1 MVLNTATQLY
11 TMSLKS
17 ISKTRWK
24 IETDRVTVYPYSVFY
39 LFTAIIAV
47 LFTGLLLIYM
57 NYQHAGIGESL
68 PFVLLLLLIVVLFW
82 GFAATYIEFDL
93 GKARMRKM
101 LMGFIPVNTIP
112 LSKLQGINSVSNM
125 AGSYNYRLFEKN
137 SRFGKGIIVSSGYT
151 KADDPNAIAFVEE
164 AVPIIHGYLDQYD
177 TPADNVKEKITSF
190 RFFTQQGDTY
200 TIKNKKIGAIIFGLF
215 FLAIGIVLLNVET
228 NGILAKVFIVV
239 FTVFLAV
246 IFFNAAYTKI
256 ALNTTTKTISR
267 TGLAKF
273 LNRSHHFVAFAGI
286 QTVRRS
292 LNFIYIGTDVNL
304 YFEVAGKNGKQD
316 IITIISLKKSADIE
330 RFVEE
335 LYQIMEI

>member
-1 MVLNTATQLY
+1 MVLNIATQLY

-17 ISKTRWK
+17 LSKTRWK
-24 IETDRVTVYPYSVFY
+24 IETNHVTVYPYGVFY
-39 LFTAIIAV
+39 LFTAVIAV

-68 PFVLLLLLIVVLFW
+68 PFMLLLLLIVILFW

-137 SRFGKGIIVSSGYT
+137 SRFGKGIVVSSGYT
-151 KADDPNAIAFVEE
+151 KTDDPNAIAFVEE
-164 AVPIIHGYLDQYD
+164 AVPVIHSYLDQYD

-200 TIKNKKIGAIIFGLF
+200 TIKNKKIGA
-215 FLAIGIVLLNVET
+215 
-228 NGILAKVFIVV
+228 
-239 FTVFLAV
+239 
-246 IFFNAAYTKI
+246 
-256 ALNTTTKTISR
+256 
-267 TGLAKF
+267 
-273 LNRSHHFVAFAGI
+273 
-286 QTVRRS
+286 
-292 LNFIYIGTDVNL
+292 
-304 YFEVAGKNGKQD
+304 
-316 IITIISLKKSADIE
+316 
-330 RFVEE
+330 
-335 LYQIMEI
+335 